1 MKKKWIAVLL
11 LAAMT
16 WNLTACGSS
25 TETSTAGES
34 SSASSATD
42 AATDETKDVQAQ
54 MQDLMEQENA
64 IIAEHQELWNTV
76 FNNIDKSKAEQSTE
90 NNYGAFLELQLEH
103 VKDQFS
109 DEDLKKLEQDITA
122 IKELE
127 DQLAALSEQ
136 SGESITADT
145 ASSNSDGTAFPTF
158 QAKDLDGNDVDS
170 SIFSQ
175 HAVTVVNF
183 WFNGC
188 SPCVEELPALNELN
202 ESLKAQ
208 GGAVIGVNTD
218 SLDGNEDGIAEA
230 KQILEKQGVAYQNIY
245 FDSSSEAG
253 QYASNIMA
261 FPTTIFVDRNGTIIG
276 EPILGGMDNEEVR
289 EQAQKTIDEIVAND
303 TKQ

>member
-25 TETSTAGES
+25 TETSTTEES

-42 AATDETKDVQAQ
+42 AA
-54 MQDLMEQENA
+54 
-64 IIAEHQELWNTV
+64 I
-76 FNNIDKSKAEQSTE
+76 
-90 NNYGAFLELQLEH
+90 
-103 VKDQFS
+103 
-109 DEDLKKLEQDITA
+109 
-122 IKELE
+122 
-127 DQLAALSEQ
+127 
-136 SGESITADT
+136 
-145 ASSNSDGTAFPTF
+145 DGTAFPTF

-230 KQILEKQGVAYQNIY
+230 KQILEKQGVDYQNIY

-289 EQAQKTIDEIVAND
+289 EQVQKTIDEIVAND